1 MTDPADPADPADPDV
16 VAGASERAAG
26 VLRNSA
32 VMAVATV
39 GSRLSGF
46 VRSLV
51 LVWALG
57 TAIFADSF
65 NLANTIPTSIYI
77 LVAGGALNSVF
88 MPQLVRA
95 MKRDDDRGE
104 AFAQRL
110 ITLVSIVLATMS
122 VVAVIAA
129 PWLVRLW
136 ANPAMLEPASRPYF
150 DIAVMLAR
158 YCLPQIFFYGLY
170 VILGQILNSRGRFGP
185 MMWAP
190 LLNNVV
196 SIAVLLTYIGIG
208 HHITAQTVT
217 GVDKAVLGIGSTLG
231 IVAQALCLLPLLKKV
246 GFRFRFRFDLR
257 GQGLS
262 TSSRLALWTIGFVI
276 VNQVWFVIAS
286 RITTGVS
293 AEIRQQG
300 RVGGFGLT
308 PFLTAYTIFQL
319 PHSVITV
326 SLVTAL
332 LPTLS
337 RLAADHDLTGVREDL
352 SNTLRTATAVL
363 APAAAVFVV
372 LGPMFT
378 QAIFSSGSVT
388 PAAAR
393 YIGLILAAFGPAV
406 IPFSSHYVT
415 LRAYYAH
422 EDTRTPLLVQFVV
435 IGVGITFA
443 LIANTTL
450 PPRTPHHRGGRGLRR
465 RLLGGL
471 PGEPGRA
478 EPPPARGGRTA
489 DRLHLRSCR
498 WRRLARR
505 AGRLAGCARPDRRPS
520 ARPHRGARDRGDR
533 GRHPHRRLPRPRQT
547 PPTTRT
553 RPHARHAHPPV
564 TPRLRHRPDR
574 RGCYGMNPMVGMP
587 SMVRCRTTRSA
598 RRRCSLVVIASRSC
612 CPRRCRREIR
622 PTPAPSAPGVRLT
635 RCCRVPSSHTSSI
648 GNTRARTRWS
658 RLRVR
663 PRRSAIRG

>member
-1 MTDPADPADPADPDV
+1 MRPRVSETPETPEIPVRPD
-16 VAGASERAAG
+16 AATRATG

-95 MKRDDDRGE
+95 MKRDEDGGE

-110 ITLVSIVLATMS
+110 ITLVAIVLATMS

-136 ANPAMLEPASRPYF
+136 ANPSMLDAQSRPYF

-208 HHITAQTVT
+208 HHLTTQTVT

-231 IVAQALCLLPLLKKV
+231 IAAQALCLLPLLKKV

-262 TSSRLALWTIGFVI
+262 TSSRLAMWTIGFVI

-293 AEIRQQG
+293 AQIRHEG
-300 RVGGFGLT
+300 RPGGFGLT

-337 RLAADHDLTGVREDL
+337 RLAADSDVAGIREDL
-352 SNTLRTATAVL
+352 SNTLRTATTLL

-372 LGPMFT
+372 LGALFT

-388 PAAAR
+388 PTAAR
-393 YIGLILAAFGPAV
+393 YIGLILAAFGPGL
-406 IPFSSHYVT
+406 IPFSSHYVS
-415 LRAYYAH
+415 LRAYYAQ
-422 EDTRTPLLVQFVV
+422 EDTRTPLFVQLVVV
-435 IGVGITFA
+435 GVSITCA
-443 LIANTTL
+443 LIANAVL
-450 PPRTPHHRGGRGLRR
+450 PLEQRTIGVAAAYGVGYWVGFLINLTVLSRRLGGVDGRRIASTYVRAGLAASLAGLIGWLVAQALTAAFPAGRVGVLATAVIAASVLAMAYLALAKMARIRELDQMLGMLTRRLRR
-465 RLLGGL
+465 
-471 PGEPGRA
+471 
-478 EPPPARGGRTA
+478 
-489 DRLHLRSCR
+489 S
-498 WRRLARR
+498 
-505 AGRLAGCARPDRRPS
+505 
-520 ARPHRGARDRGDR
+520 
-533 GRHPHRRLPRPRQT
+533 
-547 PPTTRT
+547 
-553 RPHARHAHPPV
+553 
-564 TPRLRHRPDR
+564 
-574 RGCYGMNPMVGMP
+574 
-587 SMVRCRTTRSA
+587 
-598 RRRCSLVVIASRSC
+598 
-612 CPRRCRREIR
+612 
-622 PTPAPSAPGVRLT
+622 
-635 RCCRVPSSHTSSI
+635 
-648 GNTRARTRWS
+648 
-658 RLRVR
+658 
-663 PRRSAIRG
+663 

>member
-1 MTDPADPADPADPDV
+1 MTQPADPVEPTDPVEATVSMAPV
-16 VAGASERAAG
+16 TAEGAEQRQSG

-95 MKRDDDRGE
+95 MKRDHDGGE

-110 ITLVSIVLATMS
+110 ITLVAIVLATMT

-136 ANPAMLEPASRPYF
+136 ANPSMLGPQSRPYF
-150 DIAVMLAR
+150 DLAVMLAR

-208 HHITAQTVT
+208 HHLTAQTIT
-217 GVDKAVLGIGSTLG
+217 GVDKAVLGIGSTVG
-231 IVAQALCLLPLLKKV
+231 IAVQALCLLPLLKKV
-246 GFRFRFRFDLR
+246 GFRFRFRSDLR

-262 TSSRLALWTIGFVI
+262 TSSRLALWTIGFVVI
-276 VNQVWFVIAS
+276 NQVWFVIAS

-293 AEIRQQG
+293 AHMRHDG
-300 RVGGFGLT
+300 RPGGFGLT
-308 PFLTAYTIFQL
+308 PYLTAYTIFQL

-337 RLAADHDLTGVREDL
+337 RLAADADLKGVREDL
-352 SNTLRTATAVL
+352 SNTLRTATSVL

-372 LGPMFT
+372 LGPLFT
-378 QAIFSSGSVT
+378 QAIFSSGSV
-388 PAAAR
+388 PPDAAR
-393 YIGLILAAFGPAV
+393 YIGLILAAFGPGL
-406 IPFSSHYVT
+406 IGFSSHYIS
-415 LRAYYAH
+415 LRAYYAQ
-422 EDTRTPLLVQFVV
+422 EDTRTPLFVQFAV
-435 IGVGITFA
+435 IGVGIACA
-443 LIANTTL
+443 LIANSVLAVEHRTIGVAAAYGIGYWVGFLVNLAVLSRRLGGVDGRRIASTYVRVGVAAALAGLIGWLVAHVLTNAL
-450 PPRTPHHRGGRGLRR
+450 PP
-465 RLLGGL
+465 
-471 PGEPGRA
+471 
-478 EPPPARGGRTA
+478 
-489 DRLHLRSCR
+489 
-498 WRRLARR
+498 
-505 AGRLAGCARPDRRPS
+505 GRLAVFAAAVIAAAVLAGAYLLFAKLARVRELDQMV
-520 ARPHRGARDRGDR
+520 GLLT
-533 GRHPHRRLPRPRQT
+533 RRL
-547 PPTTRT
+547 
-553 RPHARHAHPPV
+553 
-564 TPRLRHRPDR
+564 R
-574 RGCYGMNPMVGMP
+574 RG
-587 SMVRCRTTRSA
+587 
-598 RRRCSLVVIASRSC
+598 
-612 CPRRCRREIR
+612 
-622 PTPAPSAPGVRLT
+622 
-635 RCCRVPSSHTSSI
+635 
-648 GNTRARTRWS
+648 
-658 RLRVR
+658 
-663 PRRSAIRG
+663 

>member
-1 MTDPADPADPADPDV
+1 MSEPHDLPDTST
-16 VAGASERAAG
+16 APDAAARATG
-26 VLRNSA
+26 VLHHSA

-39 GSRLSGF
+39 VSRMSGF
-46 VRSLV
+46 IRSLV

-95 MKRDDDRGE
+95 MRRDDDGGE

-136 ANPAMLEPASRPYF
+136 ANPSMLDPQSRPYF

-208 HHITAQTVT
+208 HHLTAQTVT

-231 IVAQALCLLPLLKKV
+231 IAAQALCLLPLLAKV

-262 TSSRLALWTIGFVI
+262 TSSRLAMWTIGFVI
-276 VNQVWFVIAS
+276 VNQIWFVIAT

-293 AEIRQQG
+293 AQLRHEG
-300 RVGGFGLT
+300 RPGGFGLT
-308 PFLTAYTIFQL
+308 PFLNAYTIFQL
-319 PHSVITV
+319 PHSVVTV

-332 LPTLS
+332 LPALS
-337 RLAADHDLTGVREDL
+337 RLAADHDLAGIREDL
-352 SNTLRTATAVL
+352 SNTLRTATALL

-388 PAAAR
+388 PVAAR
-393 YIGLILAAFGPAV
+393 YIGLILAAFGPAL
-406 IPFSSHYVT
+406 IPFSSHYIS
-415 LRAYYAH
+415 LRAYYAQ
-422 EDTRTPLLVQFVV
+422 EDTRTPVFVQMLIVGVSITCALVADGVLPVEQRT
-435 IGVGITFA
+435 IGVAAAYGVGYWVGFLVNLAVLQRRLGGVDGRRIASTYIRSGLAATFAGLIGWLVAHVLIAALPPGRLEGLAAA
-443 LIANTTL
+443 LIAATIL
-450 PPRTPHHRGGRGLRR
+450 GLAYLALAKLARVRELDQMLGMIARRLRR
-465 RLLGGL
+465 
-471 PGEPGRA
+471 
-478 EPPPARGGRTA
+478 
-489 DRLHLRSCR
+489 S
-498 WRRLARR
+498 
-505 AGRLAGCARPDRRPS
+505 
-520 ARPHRGARDRGDR
+520 
-533 GRHPHRRLPRPRQT
+533 
-547 PPTTRT
+547 
-553 RPHARHAHPPV
+553 
-564 TPRLRHRPDR
+564 
-574 RGCYGMNPMVGMP
+574 
-587 SMVRCRTTRSA
+587 
-598 RRRCSLVVIASRSC
+598 
-612 CPRRCRREIR
+612 
-622 PTPAPSAPGVRLT
+622 
-635 RCCRVPSSHTSSI
+635 
-648 GNTRARTRWS
+648 
-658 RLRVR
+658 
-663 PRRSAIRG
+663 

>member
-1 MTDPADPADPADPDV
+1 MTGPTGPAVPPDPADPADPD
-16 VAGASERAAG
+16 ALDGATERQTG
-26 VLRNSA
+26 ILRNSA

-95 MKRDDDRGE
+95 MKRDDDGGE

-110 ITLVSIVLATMS
+110 ITLVAIVLATMS

-129 PWLVRLW
+129 PALVRLW
-136 ANPAMLEPASRPYF
+136 ANPSMLDPQSRPYF

-208 HHITAQTVT
+208 HHLDAQSVT
-217 GVDKAVLGIGSTLG
+217 GLDKAVLGIGSTLG
-231 IVAQALCLLPLLKKV
+231 IAAQALCLLPLLKKV

-257 GQGLS
+257 GHGLS

-293 AEIRQQG
+293 AQIRHEG
-300 RVGGFGLT
+300 RPGGFGLT
-308 PFLTAYTIFQL
+308 PYLTAYTIFQL
-319 PHSVITV
+319 PHSVVTV

-337 RLAADHDLTGVREDL
+337 RLAADNDLAGVRADL
-352 SNTLRTATAVL
+352 SNTLRTATALL

-372 LGPMFT
+372 LGPLFT
-378 QAIFSSGSVT
+378 QAVFSSGSV
-388 PAAAR
+388 PPDAAR
-393 YIGLILAAFGPAV
+393 YIGLILAAFGPGL
-406 IPFSSHYVT
+406 IGFSSHYVS
-415 LRAYYAH
+415 LRAYYAQ
-422 EDTRTPLLVQFVV
+422 EDTRTPLFVQLVV
-435 IGVGITFA
+435 IGVGITCA
-443 LIANTTL
+443 LIANAVL
-450 PPRTPHHRGGRGLRR
+450 PVEHRTVGVAAAYGVGYWVGFLVNMAV
-465 RLLGGL
+465 L
-471 PGEPGRA
+471 
-478 EPPPARGGRTA
+478 
-489 DRLHLRSCR
+489 S
-498 WRRLARR
+498 RRLAGVDGARIASTYLR
-505 AGRLAGCARPDRRPS
+505 AGLAAAVAGLAGWLAAHLLTDALPPGRLAVLAAAVVAAAALGVAYLGLAKLLRLRELDQIL
-520 ARPHRGARDRGDR
+520 GVLT
-533 GRHPHRRLPRPRQT
+533 RRL
-547 PPTTRT
+547 
-553 RPHARHAHPPV
+553 
-564 TPRLRHRPDR
+564 
-574 RGCYGMNPMVGMP
+574 G
-587 SMVRCRTTRSA
+587 RS
-598 RRRCSLVVIASRSC
+598 
-612 CPRRCRREIR
+612 
-622 PTPAPSAPGVRLT
+622 
-635 RCCRVPSSHTSSI
+635 
-648 GNTRARTRWS
+648 
-658 RLRVR
+658 
-663 PRRSAIRG
+663 

>member
-1 MTDPADPADPADPDV
+1 MTEPADPADPGV
-16 VAGASERAAG
+16 VDGAAQRQTG

-95 MKRDDDRGE
+95 MTRDDDGGE

-110 ITLVSIVLATMS
+110 ITLVAIVLATMS

-136 ANPAMLEPASRPYF
+136 ANPSMLEPQSRPYF
-150 DIAVMLAR
+150 DLAVMLAR

-208 HHITAQTVT
+208 HHLTAQTVT

-246 GFRFRFRFDLR
+246 GFGFRFRFDLR
-257 GQGLS
+257 GHGLS
-262 TSSRLALWTIGFVI
+262 TSSRLARWTIGFVI

-293 AEIRQQG
+293 AQIREQG

-319 PHSVITV
+319 PHSVVTV

-337 RLAADHDLTGVREDL
+337 RLAADHDLVGVREDL

-372 LGPMFT
+372 LGPLFT
-378 QAIFSSGSVT
+378 QAIFTSGSVT
-388 PAAAR
+388 PDAAR

-415 LRAYYAH
+415 LRAYYAQ

-435 IGVGITFA
+435 IGVGITCA

-450 PPRTPHHRGGRGLRR
+450 PLEHRTIGVAAAYGIGYWIGFLVNLAVLSRRLGGVDGPRIASSYLRISAAATIAGLLGWLVARAMTAALPPGRVEVFATAVIAAAVLGVAYLALAKLAQVRELDQMLGMLTRRLRR
-465 RLLGGL
+465 
-471 PGEPGRA
+471 
-478 EPPPARGGRTA
+478 
-489 DRLHLRSCR
+489 
-498 WRRLARR
+498 
-505 AGRLAGCARPDRRPS
+505 
-520 ARPHRGARDRGDR
+520 
-533 GRHPHRRLPRPRQT
+533 
-547 PPTTRT
+547 
-553 RPHARHAHPPV
+553 
-564 TPRLRHRPDR
+564 
-574 RGCYGMNPMVGMP
+574 
-587 SMVRCRTTRSA
+587 
-598 RRRCSLVVIASRSC
+598 
-612 CPRRCRREIR
+612 
-622 PTPAPSAPGVRLT
+622 
-635 RCCRVPSSHTSSI
+635 
-648 GNTRARTRWS
+648 
-658 RLRVR
+658 
-663 PRRSAIRG
+663 